1 MEMKQHGP
9 CLIAPDIMR
18 PVERRENLY
27 RRSYQTAVCNYV
39 KKKRRFSRE
48 GIRIRDVT
56 DLDLGPETDYRDK
69 TASFCIISNYSSIRL
84 SRDVT

>member
-1 MEMKQHGP
+1 MKQHGP

-39 KKKRRFSRE
+39 GKKKKRFSRE

-56 DLDLGPETDYRDK
+56 DLNLGPETDYRDSTTFFLYYFK
-69 TASFCIISNYSSIRL
+69 LFIN
-84 SRDVT
+84 